1 MTAYEMSSF
10 AAGQDCGTRVAAG
23 VARLAALELMDAS
36 RWWNHWRR
44 RAMARALVTCA
55 EELESTAD
63 EDAQGA
69 APPVRRIALES
80 SRSNAAA
87 NSRASLGP

>member
-1 MTAYEMSSF
+1 
-10 AAGQDCGTRVAAG
+10 
-23 VARLAALELMDAS
+23 
-36 RWWNHWRR
+36 
-44 RAMARALVTCA
+44 MARALVTCA

-63 EDAQGA
+63 EDAQGE